1 MVPPP
6 QSSETQ
12 LGSAED
18 DPARV
23 SLSDAAFPGWGRE
36 KPEDIQGQV
45 DLIDGERVAGWA
57 YDAASP
63 GRRLLIQVS
72 SGNIVEVTVAN
83 IERQDLIDAG
93 KGDGRHGF
101 EVRFNTTSNL
111 SDLVHIKVVA
121 TGLDLPGSPAQVDM
135 IGLIAHE
142 SQEKVL
148 ECLKSEAL
156 LALLALKGI
165 KKQ

>member
-6 QSSETQ
+6 QDPAMQ
-12 LGSAED
+12 PGSAENESASV
-18 DPARV
+18 PM
-23 SLSDAAFPGWGRE
+23 SDAEFPSWGTE
-36 KPEDIQGQV
+36 KPGDIQGQV

-63 GRRLLIQVS
+63 GRRLLVQVS
-72 SGNIVEVTVAN
+72 SGSMVEVTVAN

-111 SDLVHIKVVA
+111 SDVVHIKVVA
-121 TGLDLPGSPAQVDM
+121 TGLDLTGSPAQVDM
-135 IGLIAHE
+135 IGLITHT

-156 LALLALKGI
+156 IALLALKGI